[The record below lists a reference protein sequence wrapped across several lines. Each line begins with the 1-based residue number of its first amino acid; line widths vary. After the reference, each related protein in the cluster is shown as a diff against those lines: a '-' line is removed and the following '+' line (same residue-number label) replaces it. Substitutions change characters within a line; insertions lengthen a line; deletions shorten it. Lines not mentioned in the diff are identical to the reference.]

1 MEDRERD
8 TPSHVFHVPFKHLK
22 RDDFELQ
29 EGMTLLLTQPVHL
42 VVSLMHSVYLHYLLW
57 SFEYFN

>member
-8 TPSHVFHVPFKHLK
+8 TPSHVSHVPFKHLK

-42 VVSLMHSVYLHYLLW
+42 VVSLMHSVYLLTLV
-57 SFEYFN
+57 F

>member
-8 TPSHVFHVPFKHLK
+8 TPSHVSHVPFKHLK

-42 VVSLMHSVYLHYLLW
+42 VVSLIHSVYLLTLV
-57 SFEYFN
+57 F